1 MFARIAVSAAT
12 YAIDRPYDYR
22 VPEDL
27 RQNIRPGVRVF
38 VPFGKGNRVTEGI
51 VLSLSEESGFPDCK
65 EILRAADPEPL
76 ISKEQ
81 LEQLRRSMAPSLFA
95 ANYEL

>member
-22 VPEDL
+22 VPEAL
-27 RQNIRPGVRVF
+27 QPALQPGVRVF

-51 VLSLSEESGFPDCK
+51 VLSLVEESSYPDCK
-65 EILRAADPEPL
+65 
-76 ISKEQ
+76 
-81 LEQLRRSMAPSLFA
+81 
-95 ANYEL
+95 